1 MRSGSGL
8 GSNEPVRR
16 DRRAAG
22 TICCLVRFGVLTAAC
37 DRASVRE
44 VSAESDLERDN
55 QLRAAS
61 DEHNTIGPVISR
73 SARGGA
79 ALVRV
84 H

>member
-1 MRSGSGL
+1 
-8 GSNEPVRR
+8 
-16 DRRAAG
+16 
-22 TICCLVRFGVLTAAC
+22 VLTAAC